1 MQDRNQRH
9 VVEEF
14 LNPSQGYSSA
24 GYQLLLRL
32 SSEQLPGMLGRITT
46 TLGDAGANIMDID
59 IREAH
64 ADRMVRDFRVL
75 CDSEEHAG
83 LVAEAVGALDGVVI
97 ELASDRTFQ
106 LHRRGKIQIENK
118 VHIRTNAELAH
129 VYTPGVGRVSMAI
142 HDNPD
147 AVWALTIK
155 PNAVA
160 IVTDGTAVLGLGDIG
175 PEAAMPVMEGKSM
188 LFKSFA
194 DIDAWPLCLDTK
206 DPDEIVMICRAIAPG
221 FGGILLEDISAPRC
235 FEIEERL
242 QDLDIPVFHDDQHGT
257 AVVVLAALMNSLK
270 IVKKRPEDLKVVVL
284 GVGASGVACS
294 KIMMNF
300 GVKNVIGF
308 DRTGAV
314 YQGRANLNVAKEWFA
329 EHTNPEGFDGSIAEA
344 LVGADMFL
352 GLSGPRLIEP
362 EWVTKMA
369 DDAILF
375 SLANPEPEILP
386 ERIPPGAV
394 RVVATGRSDYPN
406 QINNVLCF
414 PGLFRGALDA
424 HARNIT
430 EEMKIVAARAIADVI
445 PDDQLNEDYI
455 LPSPFNPEVAA
466 RVAAAVREEAI
477 RSGDTRTFG
486 PRVYV

>member
-1 MQDRNQRH
+1 RASHHATGVASSTRRTAGRTPSVARAIVPPDTGWTPLPRTGLIDIIVDYSCEGFGGVHAMTVPDTQDRDQRH

-32 SSEQLPGMLGRITT
+32 SSTQAPGMLGRITT

-64 ADRMVRDFRVL
+64 ADRMIRDFRVL
-75 CDSEEHAG
+75 CENEEHAG
-83 LVAEAVGALDGVVI
+83 QVADAVAAIDGVEV

-155 PNAVA
+155 SNTIAV
-160 IVTDGTAVLGLGDIG
+160 VTDGTAVLGLGDIG

-194 DIDAWPLCLDTK
+194 DIDAWPICLDTK
-206 DPDEIVMICRAIAPG
+206 DTDEIVRICQAIAPG

-242 QDLDIPVFHDDQHGT
+242 QPLDIPVFHDDQHGT

-294 KIMMNF
+294 KIMMNY

-308 DRTGAV
+308 DRSGAV
-314 YQGRANLNVAKEWFA
+314 YKGRDNLNVAKEWFA
-329 EHTNPEGFDGSIAEA
+329 ENTNP
-344 LVGADMFL
+344 
-352 GLSGPRLIEP
+352 
-362 EWVTKMA
+362 
-369 DDAILF
+369 
-375 SLANPEPEILP
+375 
-386 ERIPPGAV
+386 
-394 RVVATGRSDYPN
+394 
-406 QINNVLCF
+406 
-414 PGLFRGALDA
+414 
-424 HARNIT
+424 
-430 EEMKIVAARAIADVI
+430 
-445 PDDQLNEDYI
+445 
-455 LPSPFNPEVAA
+455 
-466 RVAAAVREEAI
+466 
-477 RSGDTRTFG
+477 
-486 PRVYV
+486 